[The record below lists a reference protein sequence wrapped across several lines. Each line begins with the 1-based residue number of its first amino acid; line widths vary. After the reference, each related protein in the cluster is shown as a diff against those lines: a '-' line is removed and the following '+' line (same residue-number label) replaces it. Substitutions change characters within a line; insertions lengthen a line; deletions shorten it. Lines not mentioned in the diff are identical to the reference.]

1 MTSDLDIIAGTAE
14 LAAPAPGSDHPH
26 VPVPSPSRWRDVFRQ
41 ILHSWSGRIGLVL
54 ATLIIAMAV
63 FAPLI
68 APFGPDEVLLDS
80 ATNEVRLER
89 PCVHVLGCDESEV
102 QHLMGLDENG
112 RDEFSRLVF
121 GARISLLAG
130 AAAVVLAVVVGTII
144 GLVAGF
150 FGGRLDN
157 VLMRCMDVLLSFP
170 SLLLAI
176 LIVTVLGRGLIN
188 SVLAIAIVSVPAY
201 ARVVR
206 GQVLSVREQD
216 FITADRAL
224 GVRSGR
230 LLVAPRVP
238 QHADAADR
246 PGDARLRHRR
256 LGDRRPRV
264 PRPRCAAARCRVGHD
279 DLGGVSQHLQLA
291 APRVLAWAVDLPQR
305 AGVQPPRRCPPRCPR
320 PAKRAAMSEHIEH
333 HAGIDDD
340 ALGPAAEVTATVS
353 EAPPETAPPLLEVS
367 DLRTWFH
374 TRAGEVHAVDGVD
387 LTVRKGEVLGLVGE
401 SGSGKSVT
409 MLSVMRLVDKPGRIV
424 SGTVTFDGIDVL
436 ALPRNAM
443 RSLRGDRIS
452 MIFQQPNASLHPC
465 FTAGVQISEVYE
477 IHRNARARRR
487 PREGRRDAAH
497 GRHPRRQSG
506 APSRTRTSSR
516 AVRRSG

>member
-41 ILHSWSGRIGLVL
+41 ILHSWSGRIGLVV

-230 LLVAPRVP
+230 LLSHRVFP
-238 QHADAADR
+238 NTLTPLIVQGTLGFATAVLEIAA
-246 PGDARLRHRR
+246 
-256 LGDRRPRV
+256 LGF
-264 PRPRCAAARCRVGHD
+264 
-279 DLGGVSQHLQLA
+279 LGL
-291 APRVLAWAVDLPQR
+291 
-305 AGVQPPRRCPPRCPR
+305 GVQPPD
-320 PAKRAAMSEHIEH
+320 AEWGTMISAAYRNIFNSPHLVFWPGLFIFLNVL
-333 HAGIDDD
+333 AFNLLGD
-340 ALGPAAEVTATVS
+340 AL
-353 EAPPETAPPLLEVS
+353 
-367 DLRTWFH
+367 
-374 TRAGEVHAVDGVD
+374 
-387 LTVRKGEVLGLVGE
+387 
-401 SGSGKSVT
+401 
-409 MLSVMRLVDKPGRIV
+409 
-424 SGTVTFDGIDVL
+424 
-436 ALPRNAM
+436 
-443 RSLRGDRIS
+443 
-452 MIFQQPNASLHPC
+452 
-465 FTAGVQISEVYE
+465 
-477 IHRNARARRR
+477 
-487 PREGRRDAAH
+487 RDALD
-497 GRHPRRQSG
+497 PRS
-506 APSRTRTSSR
+506 TRR
-516 AVRRSG
+516 